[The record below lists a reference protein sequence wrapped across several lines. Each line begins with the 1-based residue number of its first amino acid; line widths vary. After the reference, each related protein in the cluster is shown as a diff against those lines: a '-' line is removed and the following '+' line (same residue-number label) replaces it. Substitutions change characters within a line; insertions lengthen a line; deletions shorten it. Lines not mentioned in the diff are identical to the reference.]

1 MDFISKNI
9 EDYCLTNS
17 NDTPNILDQL
27 ERETQLK
34 VMRPRMLSGKLQGKH
49 LEQIVMMTGA
59 KNILE
64 IGTFTGY
71 SAICMA
77 SALPDDGILHTI
89 DINAELESMANKYFK
104 LSNLDYK
111 IMMHIGNA
119 LDIIPKLDIKFDLV
133 FMDADKHNYSNYFD
147 ILIEKLPSGAW
158 ILADN
163 VLWSGKVLD
172 LENNTDR
179 DTIAINKFNIKIT
192 EDTRVDNL
200 LLPLRDGLMIIRKK

>member
-1 MDFISKNI
+1 MDIINKNI
-9 EDYCLTNS
+9 ENYCLTNS
-17 NDTPNILDQL
+17 SDTPAILDLL

-34 VMRPRMLSGKLQGKH
+34 LMRPRMLSGKLQGKY
-49 LEQIVMMTGA
+49 LQQIVMMTGA

-89 DINAELESMANKYFK
+89 DINEEIESMANKYFK
-104 LSNLDYK
+104 LANLDYK
-111 IMMHIGNA
+111 IEMHIGNA
-119 LDIIPKLDIKFDLV
+119 LDIIPKLDNKFDLV
-133 FMDADKHNYSNYFD
+133 FMDADKHSYSNYFD
-147 ILIEKLPSGAW
+147 ILIDKLPVGAW

-172 LENNTDR
+172 LDNNTDR
-179 DTIAINKFNIKIT
+179 DTIAINKFNAKIT
-192 EDTRVDNL
+192 EDPRVDNL
-200 LLPLRDGLMIIRKK
+200 LLPLRDGLMMIRKK